1 MKSLTKQFA
10 AVTIVALLA
19 GGIVAGEDGS
29 ADECEKLKAEARKQ
43 ELEHVLKARKDGIEA
58 SVSQGY
64 GGYGGSYAGYGAQP
78 AGGYGRGGGG
88 GYGGGYGAAYRGFD
102 PHMMSPGTG
111 LDERSVLVIPS
122 GDIQAKELTVTIKD
136 MNVMCRILEKQ
147 LRRASLLPEGGW
159 PSVARDLFGRK
170 VSAIEGIY
178 LQGYGALFLINVDF
192 PLAAPVRP
200 EEQKEGAADVD
211 QVWEQAKR
219 EMYSGKE
226 AHEATGECP
235 EAVYD
240 ADKVENLI
248 TRLVKSLKHASNIR
262 NLGPDDCIVI
272 VVSGWAGQAGSASF
286 KGFGYVVEVP
296 LPSPKTG
303 VSGRTVLT
311 IRAKKAD
318 TDAFASGEMDW
329 DTFGKAVQTVT
340 YSEQTGKL
348 SM

>member
-1 MKSLTKQFA
+1 MKSFTKQLV
-10 AVTIVALLA
+10 AVAIVALLA

-29 ADECEKLKAEARKQ
+29 TDKSEDARTAKEREAEQLLKIQKDRHEA
-43 ELEHVLKARKDGIEA
+43 A
-58 SVSQGY
+58 VSQGY
-64 GGYGGSYAGYGAQP
+64 GGYGGSYANYGAQP
-78 AGGYGRGGGG
+78 AGGYGRGG
-88 GYGGGYGAAYRGFD
+88 YGGGYYGAAQ
-102 PHMMSPGTG
+102 PHEVSSVRRAGEQT
-111 LDERSVLVIPS
+111 VLVIPS
-122 GDIQAKELTVTIKD
+122 GEVQAKELTATIKD

-147 LRRASLLPEGGW
+147 LRGASLLPEGGW

-178 LQGYGALFLINVDF
+178 LEGYGALFLINVDF
-192 PLAAPVRP
+192 PLVAPVRP
-200 EEQKEGAADVD
+200 EEQKEEAADVD

-219 EMYSGKE
+219 DLYSGKE
-226 AHEATGECP
+226 AHEVTSECP

-272 VVSGWAGQAGSASF
+272 VVSGWGGQAESASF